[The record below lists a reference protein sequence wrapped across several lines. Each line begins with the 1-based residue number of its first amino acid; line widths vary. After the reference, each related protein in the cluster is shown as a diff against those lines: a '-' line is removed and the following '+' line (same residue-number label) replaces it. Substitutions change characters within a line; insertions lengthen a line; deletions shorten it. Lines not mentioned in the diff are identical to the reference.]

1 MQFDEA
7 EIKKIYRKKERNE
20 VSSHTALFDRDEGR
34 GVLVCVVVFDY
45 HGHSHS
51 VSPVAVTFIN
61 SFHPYL
67 KVTGYIE
74 GKCKKCS

>member
-1 MQFDEA
+1 MQFDED
-7 EIKKIYRKKERNE
+7 EIKKIYRKNERNE
-20 VSSHTALFDRDEGR
+20 ASSHTALFDLVDGR
-34 GVLVCVVVFDY
+34 VVLVCVVVFDY

>member
-34 GVLVCVVVFDY
+34 GVLVCVLVFDY

-61 SFHPYL
+61 SFHLYL
-67 KVTGYIE
+67 KVTGYVE

>member
-20 VSSHTALFDRDEGR
+20 VNSHTDLFDPDVRV
-34 GVLVCVVVFDY
+34 VLVCVVVFDY

-67 KVTGYIE
+67 KVTGYVE

>member
-45 HGHSHS
+45 HRHSHS

-67 KVTGYIE
+67 KVTGYVE
-74 GKCKKCS
+74 GKCKKM

>member
-1 MQFDEA
+1 MQFNEA

-45 HGHSHS
+45 HRHSRS

-67 KVTGYIE
+67 KVTGYVE

>member
-20 VSSHTALFDRDEGR
+20 VSSHTDLFDMDFRM
-34 GVLVCVVVFDY
+34 VLVCVVVFDY

-67 KVTGYIE
+67 KVTGYVE

>member
-1 MQFDEA
+1 MQFDED
-7 EIKKIYRKKERNE
+7 EIKKIYRKNERNE
-20 VSSHTALFDRDEGR
+20 VSSHTALFDMDFRM
-34 GVLVCVVVFDY
+34 VLVCVVVFDY

-67 KVTGYIE
+67 KVTGYVE

>member
-7 EIKKIYRKKERNE
+7 EIKKIDRKKERNE

-45 HGHSHS
+45 HRHSHS

-67 KVTGYIE
+67 KVTGYVE

>member
-34 GVLVCVVVFDY
+34 GVLVCVLVFDY
-45 HGHSHS
+45 HRHSHS

-74 GKCKKCS
+74 GKRKKCS

>member
-1 MQFDEA
+1 MQFDED
-7 EIKKIYRKKERNE
+7 EIKKIYRKNERNE
-20 VSSHTALFDRDEGR
+20 ASSHTALFDLVDGR
-34 GVLVCVVVFDY
+34 VVLVCVVVFDY

-67 KVTGYIE
+67 KVTGYVE
-74 GKCKKCS
+74 GKCKKM

>member
-67 KVTGYIE
+67 KVI
-74 GKCKKCS
+74 

>member
-1 MQFDEA
+1 MQFNEA
-7 EIKKIYRKKERNE
+7 EIKNIYRKKERNE

-67 KVTGYIE
+67 KVTGYVE

>member
-1 MQFDEA
+1 MQFDET

-67 KVTGYIE
+67 KVTGYVE
-74 GKCKKCS
+74 GKCKKM